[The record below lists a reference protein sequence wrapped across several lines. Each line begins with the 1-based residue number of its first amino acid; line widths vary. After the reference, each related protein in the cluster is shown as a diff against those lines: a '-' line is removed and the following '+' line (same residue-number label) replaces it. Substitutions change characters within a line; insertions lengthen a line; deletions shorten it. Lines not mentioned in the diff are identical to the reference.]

1 MSTLYNSIPVTACCR
16 TICDIMGVD
25 CGEKPAPANE
35 AVKALC
41 EKVFQGRKADRALL
55 YNPDAIALW
64 LYQNYTALFTGAM
77 VHSQM
82 AIPMLAVMPSV
93 TPVCFSSMYTGLTP
107 DEHGIKKYV
116 KPVLKVDTI
125 FDHFIRAG
133 KKCAIISTTGD
144 SMSLVFLERE
154 MDYFIYD
161 TVEEINLKAL
171 ELIEQDRYDLIV
183 VYNTNYDATMHKH
196 GTEAPESMEAL
207 KDNIWTY
214 GRLVEAVE
222 QHWKDHDVLYGFMP
236 DHGCHDIDGG
246 CGSHGLDMEED
257 MNIIHFYGAKPR
269 V

>member
-41 EKVFQGRKADRALL
+41 EKAFQGRKADRALL

-183 VYNTNYDATMHKH
+183 VYNGNYDSQMHRS
-196 GTEAPESMEAL
+196 GPEAEDAL
-207 KDNIWTY
+207 AQITHNAKAFRELSAIAQKAWADKT
-214 GRLVEAVE
+214 GVAAFL
-222 QHWKDHDVLYGFMP
+222 P
-236 DHGCHDIDGG
+236 DHGCHEIDGNL
-246 CGSHGLDMEED
+246 GSHGLDMEED
-257 MNIIHFYGAKPR
+257 MNIVHFYQFYG
-269 V
+269 